1 MRSKDTIL
9 KKEIYDFVNG
19 WKRDYGTSPSL
30 KKIADQMQVSRTT
43 VYRYLKEI
51 SEETIMVIRKFFRLV
66 YSHLKLGL
74 LHLADIAINLII
86 FISA

>member
-43 VYRYLKEI
+43 V
-51 SEETIMVIRKFFRLV
+51 V
-66 YSHLKLGL
+66 YSDRCAPFARCFRASLTEGENHLHG
-74 LHLADIAINLII
+74 D
-86 FISA
+86 